1 MMTIYMVFDVS
12 KCTLTQDTPNNM
24 YALCAFHI
32 MALGES
38 SDRPFSFS
46 LLPERKYLTNYLR
59 EGKLVKEYI
68 PKDSYAYFALSLT
81 EVDSVEEVNIFL
93 TALSG

>member
-1 MMTIYMVFDVS
+1 
-12 KCTLTQDTPNNM
+12 
-24 YALCAFHI
+24 
-32 MALGES
+32 
-38 SDRPFSFS
+38 